1 MVVKVP
7 SGCTDELQPLDL
19 SVNKPCK
26 SFLREKFSTWYSLEV
41 AKQLSSG
48 VQAKEVKVDTRMQV
62 VKELSAQWL
71 AGFFD
76 HMQNKPEIVVNGF
89 KKAGI
94 KDGSPQSNDEDD
106 SDPFSDCEYE

>member
-1 MVVKVP
+1 MGVP
-7 SGCTDELQPLDL
+7 PLDF

-26 SFLREKFSTWYSLEV
+26 SFLREKFSTWYPLEV

-62 VKELSAQWL
+62 KELSAQLL

-76 HMQNKPEIVVNGF
+76 HMQNKPEIVIKGF

-94 KDGSPQSNDEDD
+94 KDRSIASIK
-106 SDPFSDCEYE
+106 